1 MTLSQE
7 LAGISSVFLDTAPI
21 IYYIQAHPKFG
32 PLAREVVKAFQSG
45 NLIAYSSV
53 ITLTEVLPKP
63 IEINDLTLAGKF
75 SHFLKHAKHLTLVE
89 ISEGVAETAGNLRG
103 RYPFLKTIDAL
114 QIAAALDIGV
124 DAFITNDTKL
134 KQIKELKVTLLTD
147 YL

>member
-1 MTLSQE
+1 VKLSHDI
-7 LAGISSVFLDTAPI
+7 AGINSVFIDTAPI
-21 IYYIQAHPKFG
+21 IYYIQAHSEFG

-45 NLIAYSSV
+45 KLIAYSSV

-63 IEINDLTLAGKF
+63 IEINDLILATKF

-89 ISEGVAETAGNLRG
+89 ISEGVAEAAGNLRG

-114 QIAAALDIGV
+114 QLAVALDIGV
-124 DAFITNDTKL
+124 DAFITNDMKL
-134 KQIKELKVTLLTD
+134 KQIKELNVMLLKD